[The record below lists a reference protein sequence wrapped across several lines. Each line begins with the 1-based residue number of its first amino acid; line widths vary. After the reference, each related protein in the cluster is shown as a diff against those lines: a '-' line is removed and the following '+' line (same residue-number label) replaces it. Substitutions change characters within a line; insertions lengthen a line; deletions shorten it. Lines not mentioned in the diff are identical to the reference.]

1 MIKKHLQNIQI
12 LSMMVTIILMITIQI
27 EKEKF

>member
-12 LSMMVTIILMITIQI
+12 LSMMVTIILTITIQI

>member
-12 LSMMVTIILMITIQI
+12 LSMMVTIILMITVQI

>member
-1 MIKKHLQNIQI
+1 MKKHLQNSQL
-12 LSMMVTIILMITIQI
+12 LSMMVTVILMITIQI